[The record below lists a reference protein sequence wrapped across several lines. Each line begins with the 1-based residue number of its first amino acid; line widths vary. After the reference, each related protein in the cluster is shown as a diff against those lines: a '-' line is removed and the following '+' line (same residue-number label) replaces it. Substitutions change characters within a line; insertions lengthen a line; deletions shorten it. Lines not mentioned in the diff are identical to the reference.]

1 MKDQFYSN
9 HGDLT
14 LDQKQ
19 QPQYTLYTIL
29 WYDDGGSC
37 WCNHCVYT
45 EGTAFNSSDE
55 AERYAEEKV
64 NTVDYALSYKIQKV
78 ALSHNL
84 GEKVSQ

>member
-1 MKDQFYSN
+1 MKTQ
-9 HGDLT
+9 L
-14 LDQKQ
+14 
-19 QPQYTLYTIL
+19 PQNIYTIL

-37 WCNHCVYT
+37 WCDHCVYT
-45 EGTAFNSSDE
+45 EDMAFHSAEE